1 MFLSV
6 TIYHDILSNIMLY
19 AKFDFKL
26 FCKKTYIIKYKW
38 LSVKGTDKSYKI
50 AGTYPTL
57 VIHRLGYM
65 QSLPSAFKRVTLMI
79 RCSMELGAQ
88 KKFDMTTSGNTYA
101 K

>member
-1 MFLSV
+1 
-6 TIYHDILSNIMLY
+6 MLN

-88 KKFDMTTSGNTYA
+88 KKIDMTTSGNTYA

>member
-65 QSLPSAFKRVTLMI
+65 QSLPMDFSSIPQGPVFGPIPNGKTLHF
-79 RCSMELGAQ
+79 SQFWE
-88 KKFDMTTSGNTYA
+88 
-101 K
+101 